1 MRGAMYEREKNYDE
15 AEKAFR
21 TVLEGDPE
29 NAGALNYLG
38 YMFADRGIRLEEAQQ
53 LISKALD
60 LDPDNGAY
68 QDSLGW
74 VYYRLNK
81 LDQAADQLRLA
92 VDKVGKDPTVHDHL
106 GDVYFKQG
114 KIKEAIQQWET
125 SISGW
130 KVAAPGDQDPV
141 EQAKVSKKLEGA
153 KVRVAEKTP
162 AR

>member
-1 MRGAMYEREKNYDE
+1 MRGAMYEREKNYDA

-21 TVLEGDPE
+21 NVLMSDPE
-29 NAGALNYLG
+29 NAGAMNYLG

-60 LDPDNGAY
+60 LEPDNGAFE
-68 QDSLGW
+68 DSLGW

-81 LDQAADQLRLA
+81 LDQAADELRLA

-114 KIKEAIQQWET
+114 KIREAIQQWEA
-125 SISGW
+125 SMAEW
-130 KVAAPGDQDPV
+130 KVAVPADQDAA
-141 EQAKVSKKLEGA
+141 ESAKVAKKLEGA
-153 KVRVAEKTP
+153 RVRVAEKTP